1 MPNLNINS
9 RIYKG
14 RGLIKVLEN
23 YTVLDIETTSLDCY
37 RGEILE
43 ISAIKVRN
51 QQETE
56 YFSEL
61 IKIHNKVG
69 AFTTKLTGITNEMIL
84 KEGKE
89 LVLVLK
95 NFKDFLGD
103 DIIVGHNVNF
113 DINFIYDSMKKNL
126 GRNLTNDYVD
136 TLRIAR
142 KVLPHLKHHK
152 LDDLLNILIW
162 LREMSIGQLT
172 IVF

>member
-89 LVLVLK
+89 
-95 NFKDFLGD
+95 
-103 DIIVGHNVNF
+103 
-113 DINFIYDSMKKNL
+113 
-126 GRNLTNDYVD
+126 
-136 TLRIAR
+136 
-142 KVLPHLKHHK
+142 
-152 LDDLLNILIW
+152 
-162 LREMSIGQLT
+162 
-172 IVF
+172 